1 MSFLADKLPRV
12 NLACVTHTG
21 DVGAYRSVGEAE
33 TIDPVNIVLDDLSSE
48 LPGEFA
54 FERATSCMI
63 QVSELPWAPAQDDEV
78 SLLGKTW
85 LVDAWQ
91 IEHEMYLFELRAYIA
106 PEGPAFTNAY
116 SSAFNAQP
124 VAV

>member
-21 DVGAYRSVGEAE
+21 DVGAYRYIGRDSI
-33 TIDPVNIVLDDLSSE
+33 IDPVNIVLDDLSSE

-54 FERATSCMI
+54 FERSTTCMI
-63 QVSELPWAPAQDDEV
+63 QVSELPLTPEQDDEV
-78 SLLGKTW
+78 SLLGNIW
-85 LVDAWQ
+85 IVDEWQ
-91 IEHEMYLFELRAYIA
+91 IEHEMYLFELRAYTA

-124 VAV
+124 IAV